1 MNVQRLTFA
10 AIVLFIPCLLVLSGC
25 KQAHEE
31 TNAGAPPAA
40 QVTPVGD
47 AALFSVDHPEQFP
60 LAAATERPATS
71 ELVVTGTVTADVASR
86 FISIAIDVVTAGV
99 RPAVGICNAVAVPG
113 MMVPAA
119 LAG

>member
-1 MNVQRLTFA
+1 MEPSKTLVRSLMYPLCLCGASSPILIQCKPSSGAALMNVQRLTFA

-31 TNAGAPPAA
+31 ANAGAPPAA

-71 ELVVTGTVTADVASR
+71 ELVVTGTVTADVS
-86 FISIAIDVVTAGV
+86 
-99 RPAVGICNAVAVPG
+99 
-113 MMVPAA
+113 
-119 LAG
+119 